1 MNKSSRET
9 FYRPEIDGM
18 RGIAVI
24 AVVLYHAKINL
35 FGYDIFK
42 GGFLGVDIF
51 FVISGYLITGIIL
64 REISATKK
72 FLIKK
77 FFERR
82 IRRILPVLFFILII
96 TYPMGYFFMSPEGF
110 LDYSKSV
117 IFSLGF
123 TSNFYFFKTESDYYA
138 FASALIPLLHTWSL
152 SIEEQF
158 YILFPLLFLSKNFRE
173 KKILLIIFIIF
184 LISFF
189 LSIITSINFQSLNF
203 YLLPTRAWELL
214 AGSMISF
221 YEIKKKNFNIQ
232 NNFLSILSF
241 FLIIFLILFYNENI
255 FNKSIFN
262 ILIVLSSCLFLLS
275 KKNNFIKNKILSNK
289 FIVSIGLISYSLY
302 LIHYPIL
309 SFSRIIEFT
318 QGDILKKLFLII
330 IIIILSIISYFL
342 VEKPFRDK
350 NINFKNILIILIFS
364 FTLILSINIFTA
376 SQNGFEKRF
385 YYSEK
390 YKLHKISYQKEHNN
404 FLKSFN
410 YDNYTTK
417 ENILVVGNS
426 HGEDFLKILI
436 NTKFNDQFYFNL
448 ASSKFRGNNRPLQ
461 IIEFYNFLTDRK
473 RFIKIRGE
481 QYFSNL
487 LKQYINSKK
496 IILSSRYSHKDIKI
510 LNNLINILKKD
521 KKIILIVNNSLEM
534 KYIKVSYLGYNF
546 NNLDFFVY
554 KNKKLPNEEQLMN
567 IEKEM
572 YKQLDNRKEINL
584 ELKKIANSNDVFLL
598 EKKEIVCNTS
608 DKTCSALTKNG
619 YKIYWD
625 YAHLTNNGA
634 IFFGKKLE
642 KNKLFLEFLFKL

>member
-1 MNKSSRET
+1 MNKISRET

-24 AVVLYHAKINL
+24 AVILYHAKISL
-35 FGYDIFK
+35 FGYDVFK

-51 FVISGYLITGIIL
+51 FVISGYLITGVII
-64 REISATKK
+64 REISTTKK
-72 FLIKK
+72 FLIKR

-82 IRRILPVLFFILII
+82 IRRILPALFFILII
-96 TYPMGYFFMSPEGF
+96 TYPLGYFFMSPEGF
-110 LDYSKSV
+110 MDYSKSA

-123 TSNFYFFKTESDYYA
+123 TSNFYFLKTESDYYA
-138 FASALIPLLHTWSL
+138 FASTLIPLLHTWSL

-158 YILFPLLFLSKNFRE
+158 YILFPLLFLSKNYRE

-189 LSIITSINFQSLNF
+189 LSIITSINYQSLNF

-214 AGSMISF
+214 AGSLISF
-221 YEIKKKNFNIQ
+221 YEIKKKKCNNQ

-241 FLIIFLILFYNENI
+241 FLIIFLIFFYNESI

-262 ILIVLSSCLFLLS
+262 ILIVLSTCLFLLS
-275 KKNNFIKNKILSNK
+275 KKKNFINNKILSNK

-302 LIHYPIL
+302 LIHYPIFT
-309 SFSRIIEFT
+309 FSRIIEFT
-318 QGDILKKLFLII
+318 QGDILKKIFLIT

-342 VEKPFRDK
+342 VEKPFRNK

-364 FTLILSINIFTA
+364 FILILSINIFTA

-390 YKLHKISYQKEHNN
+390 YKLHKISYLKEHIN
-404 FLKSFN
+404 FLKNFN
-410 YDNYTTK
+410 YDDYTTK
-417 ENILVVGNS
+417 KNILVVGNS
-426 HGEDFLKILI
+426 HGEDFLKILV

-448 ASSKFRGNNRPLQ
+448 ASSKFRDNNTPLQ
-461 IIEFYNFLTDRK
+461 IFEFYNFLTDRE

-481 QYFSNL
+481 QYFNHLS
-487 LKQYINSKK
+487 KQYINSKK
-496 IILSSRYSHKDIKI
+496 IILSSRYSYNDIKI
-510 LNNLINILKKD
+510 FNNLINILKRD
-521 KKIILIVNNSLEM
+521 KKIILIINNSLEM
-534 KYIKVSYLGYNF
+534 EYIKISYFGYNF

-554 KNKKLPNEEQLMN
+554 KNKRLPNEEELIN

-584 ELKKIANSNDVFLL
+584 ELKKIANSNNISLI
-598 EKKEIVCNTS
+598 EKKEIVCNAIY
-608 DKTCSALTKNG
+608 KICNALTKNG

-625 YAHLTNNGA
+625 NAHITNNGA

-642 KNKLFLEFLFKL
+642 KNKLFLEFIFKN